1 MQQSKPYIIV
11 DLGGILFTP
20 NWRKYGMTDLAVR
33 YKIDSTALHRTLK
46 INKNA
51 FYTGDMTEYDY
62 WVAVSALST
71 HSPDPQELASFY
83 RRYVSQDEEVRN
95 ILERKISTH
104 TLIACSNTPR
114 EWLDY
119 RRKKFKL
126 DKLFSRYESSCS
138 IGMLKPDPR
147 IYKMLIDKYPL
158 QRSVYVDDD
167 IDNIAIA
174 KLYGLR
180 VYHTPIKTQVI
191 KILNEL

>member
-20 NWRKYGMTDLAVR
+20 NWRKHGISDLMAR
-33 YKIDSTALHRTLK
+33 YKIDSVALHNTLK
-46 INKNA
+46 LNKIA
-51 FYTGDMTEYDY
+51 FYTGNMTEYDY
-62 WVAVSALST
+62 WAAVSSLST
-71 HSPDPQELASFY
+71 YSPDPQDLASFY

-119 RRKKFKL
+119 RRKQFKL

-138 IGMLKPDPR
+138 TGMLKPDPR
-147 IYKMLIDKYPL
+147 VYKMLIGKYPL
-158 QRSVYVDDD
+158 QRIAYIDDD
-167 IDNIAIA
+167 RDNIAMA
-174 KLYGLR
+174 KLYGFR
-180 VYHTPIKTQVI
+180 AYHTPKKAQVI
-191 KILNEL
+191 KILHEL